1 MQRMSEMRKR
11 KHDETP
17 SKTITEDNKRI
28 KKDESDE
35 EVIDTS
41 W

>member
-1 MQRMSEMRKR
+1 MSETRKR
-11 KHDETP
+11 KHEETP
-17 SKTITEDNKRI
+17 SKPIDEDTKRI